1 VWTVCNNQTLHA
13 GVTYIYSASFTNPG
27 AEQAAQT
34 ISIAASGTATIV
46 AGAFGADH
54 SPLLG
59 VTNGTDPLRVV
70 VPKFNLKQ
78 MVQSMPVASSS
89 NALTLSLQSNV
100 NLVSSVNTNASISIT
115 NLTGADIP
123 DNPILLVAPQNLSW
137 MFCNAKGEQGRGSF
151 TNLTSILTIF
161 ICPNQSMQALTTFSV
176 TIYVVN
182 GAQAQRSPPIS
193 IYAAGDMGVI
203 ISSTAGHTA
212 YENGGSYVA
221 AKHAET
227 SLARTLRLELN
238 GEPIRVTEIA
248 PGMVKTEEFSL
259 VRLGDPAKAE
269 NVYKGVAAPLVA
281 EDVAEA
287 IRWSVMLPDH
297 FNVDSMIIRP
307 IAQAANHKVHR
318 TQ

>member
-1 VWTVCNNQTLHA
+1 MSKERYAV
-13 GVTYIYSASFTNPG
+13 VTGASSGIG
-27 AEQAAQT
+27 AATALLLAENGFHV
-34 ISIAASGTATIV
+34 IAAARRVDRLKELAAKNSKISTFALDVTDQASVDLLAAEFAEKNLDVLINCAG
-46 AGAFGADH
+46 GAFDASSVLD
-54 SPLLG
+54 SDPAIWKKTYD
-59 VTNGTDPLRVV
+59 VNVIGTVRVV
-70 VPKFNLKQ
+70 K
-78 MVQSMPVASSS
+78 
-89 NALTLSLQSNV
+89 ALTPVLRKN
-100 NLVSSVNTNASISIT
+100 
-115 NLTGADIP
+115 G
-123 DNPILLVAPQNLSW
+123 
-137 MFCNAKGEQGRGSF
+137 KGH
-151 TNLTSILTIF
+151 I
-161 ICPNQSMQALTTFSV
+161 
-176 TIYVVN
+176 
-182 GAQAQRSPPIS
+182 
-193 IYAAGDMGVI
+193 VI